1 MEVYVELTYCMNGI
15 LFIMTYEMISLL
27 LNINWSFLKIL
38 FLSFLS
44 NISIV
49 LIYIDYL
56 PYISF
61 LYWIVLFLFI
71 FKKQFFL
78 YFPVFLIVYF
88 SILFFINTLIKESF
102 IYNGILITPINYKD
116 IVIVVMI
123 CVFLIIET
131 IYLIYTKRKIDI
143 ILVDQVLVNK
153 QSLRNVYIGVLDE
166 LDYDCL
172 LNKELMGGII

>member
-1 MEVYVELTYCMNGI
+1 MDIYVELTYCMNGI

-27 LNINWSFLKIL
+27 LNIHWSFMKIL

-44 NISIV
+44 NISVI

-61 LYWIVLFLFI
+61 LYWFVLFLFF

-102 IYNGILITPINYKD
+102 IYNGILITPISYKNLVI
-116 IVIVVMI
+116 IVITFL
-123 CVFLIIET
+123 FLIIQS
-131 IYLIYTKRKIDI
+131 IYLTYTKRKIKHQNYLYDV
-143 ILVDQVLVNK
+143 ILFQENKLV
-153 QSLRNVYIGVLDE
+153 
-166 LDYDCL
+166 
-172 LNKELMGGII
+172 

>member
-27 LNINWSFLKIL
+27 LNIHWSFMKIL

-44 NISIV
+44 NISVI

-61 LYWIVLFLFI
+61 LYWFVLFLFF

-102 IYNGILITPINYKD
+102 IYNGILITPISYKNLAKHTKNRRFWVRPSTTIAAED
-116 IVIVVMI
+116 RMWDNPETHNHSIHFHCPLSLLTCRII
-123 CVFLIIET
+123 C
-131 IYLIYTKRKIDI
+131 KWR
-143 ILVDQVLVNK
+143 
-153 QSLRNVYIGVLDE
+153 
-166 LDYDCL
+166 
-172 LNKELMGGII
+172 